1 MRTLVRFGLLAGAL
15 ALPYLAPAIADAGC
29 PAGCSCWTEDGISK
43 MACSA
48 PAASSPAA
56 GAASAG
62 KVTSTPGAGT
72 ATRAPDDAD
81 ERWLTDE
88 ERRVRLEE
96 RQRQLDRQLL
106 EVQRARFEARARGDA
121 ETDIA
126 RLEKSFKDI
135 QDQRRATLQ
144 KLKTYESN

>member
-29 PAGCSCWTEDGISK
+29 PAGCSCWTEDGVSK

-48 PAASSPAA
+48 PAASPPAA
-56 GAASAG
+56 GVGTASNG
-62 KVTSTPGAGT
+62 TSTPA
-72 ATRAPDDAD
+72 AVAPAPDDAD

-88 ERRVRLEE
+88 DRRVRLEE

-121 ETDIA
+121 EADIA